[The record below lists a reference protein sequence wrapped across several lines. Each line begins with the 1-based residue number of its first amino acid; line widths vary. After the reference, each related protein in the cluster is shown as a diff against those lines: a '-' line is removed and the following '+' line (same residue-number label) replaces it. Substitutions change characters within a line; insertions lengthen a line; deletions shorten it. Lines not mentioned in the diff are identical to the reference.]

1 MLRSMMGR
9 NLMPM
14 LSLPILT
21 DTSSTYP
28 SLKDVVKL
36 DDLTFQLIFDNPQ
49 PTLPY
54 SMVNFASPM
63 YSPKNFDAQGDFNGL
78 PQGTGPFKLI
88 EHQKDQY
95 SLLES
100 YDGYYGEK
108 AKTKHIRIRVIPDPD
123 TRMSA
128 LKSGEIMGVMDI
140 GAIPPNLAKELIEDP
155 NFELST
161 AKSTISHYIQV
172 NGKKAPFD
180 NVKMRQA
187 ISLAIDR
194 QQLVKELYL
203 GYPTPTVNL
212 LNATS
217 PFYKDIPV
225 EYNLTEAKRL
235 ATEVLGGEREKV
247 DLLVPTYGLDR
258 YPYKAQ
264 AELLQA
270 ELKELGLDVEI
281 RILDSAAFKDAQTKG
296 DYNLAL
302 STQGLPNGDPYTIL
316 TNYLTSEGSS
326 NITVI
331 SPGDPAVEALSM
343 SGVGEPTQEEI
354 NAKRAELGLN
364 DPLLVQYGRWVIH
377 AVQGDLGTSYMTKE
391 SIAEAV
397 LGMTSSKAR
406 RNKAAELLRQMD
418 MPEPDRKLRKYPFE
432 LRTIWFN
439 GKDITD
445 FTTAQM
451 RVLRTQMQLIF
462 QHPDSALHPRMTI
475 LQSLMEPILLH
486 RLMNKKDGEEYVV
499 TLLEQVS
506 GGQIQRIAIARA
518 LTMNPKLL
526 VLDEPTSML
535 DVSVQAQVMEVLK
548 HIQKQR
554 GLSYLLI
561 SHDMELVRHASQQTA
576 VMQNGSIVELNSSE
590 AIMEQPQHEYTKQL
604 VHAFRAYLL

>member
-1 MLRSMMGR
+1 MPL
-9 NLMPM
+9 NLINEIINTKHISLNKERDHMRKLVISRLFKSTAVLV
-14 LSLPILT
+14 LSLFIVIGVIGCSLGSSQADNSQHPEEVVLAAHRDLAPGPKDAYYTSSILYVWEPLIT
-21 DTSSTYP
+21 AGEDGKPEPKLAKSWSMSEDGKTWTFNLQENVTFHDGEKFNADAVLANFNRYKQVSPKTSPFYTLNIESTYP

-326 NITVI
+326 NITYGLGYSNPHADELIKQLAGVLDMNERTKLYDELQQI
-331 SPGDPAVEALSM
+331 SADDL
-343 SGVGEPTQEEI
+343 PTI
-354 NAKRAELGLN
+354 PLFN
-364 DPLLVQYGRWVIH
+364 DASL
-377 AVQGDLGTSYMTKE
+377 
-391 SIAEAV
+391 IA
-397 LGMTSSKAR
+397 
-406 RNKAAELLRQMD
+406 
-418 MPEPDRKLRKYPFE
+418 Y
-432 LRTIWFN
+432 
-439 GKDITD
+439 
-445 FTTAQM
+445 
-451 RVLRTQMQLIF
+451 
-462 QHPDSALHPRMTI
+462 
-475 LQSLMEPILLH
+475 
-486 RLMNKKDGEEYVV
+486 NKKIKGYQATIYGT
-499 TLLEQVS
+499 TLSELEW
-506 GGQIQRIAIARA
+506 A
-518 LTMNPKLL
+518 N
-526 VLDEPTSML
+526 
-535 DVSVQAQVMEVLK
+535 
-548 HIQKQR
+548 
-554 GLSYLLI
+554 
-561 SHDMELVRHASQQTA
+561 
-576 VMQNGSIVELNSSE
+576 
-590 AIMEQPQHEYTKQL
+590 
-604 VHAFRAYLL
+604 